1 MIVGIRFLTLLSSI
15 RILRAGN
22 KGKGIVVCNYARAGK
37 HFLCGGQGR
46 GGREEET
53 KTGEDEEFKRW
64 RAEGVQ
70 KLVRDLYDE

>member
-1 MIVGIRFLTLLSSI
+1 MIVGIRFLTLFSSI

-53 KTGEDEEFKRW
+53 ETGEGR
-64 RAEGVQ
+64 GVQ
-70 KLVRDLYDE
+70 AVAGGGGTKVGA